1 MADENK
7 KFSDEELKS
16 IKEIQN
22 KYIQIQMNLGKISIA
37 KVRIESQFKNLLS
50 QEEELKNAFIDIQ
63 DQEKNFVDSVTE
75 KYGEGVLNAETG
87 EFVLNNSK

>member
-16 IKEIQN
+16 IKEIQD

-50 QEEELKNAFIDIQ
+50 QEEELKNAFIDTQ

>member
-16 IKEIQN
+16 IKEIQD

-37 KVRIESQFKNLLS
+37 KVRIE
-50 QEEELKNAFIDIQ
+50 
-63 DQEKNFVDSVTE
+63 
-75 KYGEGVLNAETG
+75 
-87 EFVLNNSK
+87 

>member
-50 QEEELKNAFIDIQ
+50 QEEELKNAFIDTQ

>member
-16 IKEIQN
+16 IKEIQD

-50 QEEELKNAFIDIQ
+50 QEEELKNAFTDTQ